1 MKQEVPNIFDYIDF
15 RKYLQDYYEKR
26 KVLDPGFNHMYI
38 CHRLGQVKSKSY
50 FNNVVKSRMDVSATF
65 IDRFISLLELKQDE
79 AKYFRALVNYNQTT
93 SAQEKEFFFD
103 QIVRLNNTPRRI
115 LDKDTYAYYKEWYH
129 TAIRAL
135 LDIVDFKN
143 DYKALATSVSPPITL
158 KQARDS
164 ISLLKRLAII
174 SKNEKGF
181 LKPTDRVLSTA
192 DIVSDAI
199 VQQFQIK
206 CLEHAKN
213 VLVKGS
219 DQSHRNI
226 TLTISLSDKA
236 YARVSGKVQEFKSEI
251 RSIVQ
256 KDEEPATRV
265 YHINLNMF
273 PMSS

>member
-1 MKQEVPNIFDYIDF
+1 M
-15 RKYLQDYYEKR
+15 
-26 KVLDPGFNHMYI
+26 
-38 CHRLGQVKSKSY
+38 
-50 FNNVVKSRMDVSATF
+50 
-65 IDRFISLLELKQDE
+65 
-79 AKYFRALVNYNQTT
+79 
-93 SAQEKEFFFD
+93 
-103 QIVRLNNTPRRI
+103 
-115 LDKDTYAYYKEWYH
+115 
-129 TAIRAL
+129 
-135 LDIVDFKN
+135 DFKN
-143 DYKALATSVSPPITL
+143 DYKSLATRVFPPITI

-164 ISLLKRLAII
+164 VALLKRLKII
-174 SKNEKGF
+174 AKNDKGF

-236 YARVSGKVQEFKSEI
+236 YARVSGRVQEFKSEI

-256 KDEEPATRV
+256 KDEEPASRV